1 MMSYSCIVVRGF
13 PSYHFFRRD
22 SMLLPCSE
30 NFVQSQM
37 EGQPENTV
45 CLGTLKKIDNIM
57 GQRGL
62 KVPGANTIVNVV
74 G

>member
-1 MMSYSCIVVRGF
+1 
-13 PSYHFFRRD
+13 
-22 SMLLPCSE
+22 MLLPCSE